1 MTAVILRFNNLLL
14 RLSGAL
20 GVHLFVVKV
29 EINADND
36 DIDDDNDVDGVEDD
50 RVWRRD
56 INDAAYRA

>member
-1 MTAVILRFNNLLL
+1 MTAVILRFNNLFL

-20 GVHLFVVKV
+20 GVHLLVVKV
-29 EINADND
+29 EIDADND
-36 DIDDDNDVDGVEDD
+36 DIDDDNDVDGVEND

>member
-20 GVHLFVVKV
+20 GVHLLVVKV

-36 DIDDDNDVDGVEDD
+36 NIDDDNDVDGVEDD